1 MSVTYLCK
9 FMASEKKKTNSIMLA
24 ALIAHHK
31 PTSTSYNGISYINMK
46 FLADQYPLFWE
57 LMYALR

>member
-1 MSVTYLCK
+1 
-9 FMASEKKKTNSIMLA
+9 MASEKKKTNSIMLA